1 LITLLLDYL
10 LWKCRRQ
17 NFETYVMRVE
27 KYLLN
32 FFPLPQKM
40 LRGDTLKRRHG
51 DTNTEKQTML
61 L

>member
-1 LITLLLDYL
+1 LKNIFLI
-10 LWKCRRQ
+10 
-17 NFETYVMRVE
+17 
-27 KYLLN
+27 